1 MSTSEASTRRFPRLL
16 GTRTTAAWALV
27 AGGTLWIAHGYFL
40 FMMPYGPDALWRE
53 ELGYMTILSPGLFL
67 LYGLPGVLALLLT
80 AWGLRS
86 CLPALV
92 PAGALNRAARILG
105 LAALVFGVIAAL
117 GLIIQFTPLTIG
129 GISFGL
135 PALGLAQFLA
145 GLALGRA
152 GEGFGAGP
160 GFLRA
165 VLIVT
170 GCLGMATL
178 LARPMIYAL
187 GLLPPVYG
195 TAVLA
200 LIGVAWV
207 SLGISMR
214 QATASSPAR

>member
-1 MSTSEASTRRFPRLL
+1 MNTSEASTRWFPRLP
-16 GTRTTAAWALV
+16 GTRTTAAWAMV
-27 AGGTLWIAHGYFL
+27 AAGTLWIAHGYFL

-53 ELGYMTILSPGLFL
+53 DLGYMTILSPGLFL
-67 LYGLPGVLALLLT
+67 LYGLPGVLAVLLT

-135 PALGLAQFLA
+135 PALGLALFLA

-152 GEGFGAGP
+152 SEGFGAGP

-178 LARPMIYAL
+178 LVRPMIYAL
-187 GLLPPVYG
+187 GLLPPVSG